1 MSNKESI
8 CIFAPN
14 LAGGG
19 AERVVSILASQFA
32 ENGYKVDLILANAVG
47 PYLANIPDS
56 VNVIDLNCKKVLLSL
71 PKLVKYLRI
80 YQPSML
86 FTSQMHSSTIALW
99 AVKLAGVKTRTFIR
113 QPTMLRASY
122 DNKSWNSKLR
132 QKAFLTTA
140 RLADKVIVTS
150 ETMAKEFQ
158 SVSKVPKDK
167 IEIIYNPVP
176 IKEIEI
182 KSFEPIEHTWFKK
195 GKPPVILAVGRL
207 TTVKDFETLIKAF
220 AIVQEEKPA
229 HLMILGEGALRAK
242 LEQLVEKLDIN
253 EVVQMPGFV
262 ENPYKYMKHA
272 DVFVLS
278 SLWEGFPNG
287 MIEAMACG
295 TAIVATDCDGGA
307 SEILEHGKWG
317 ALVPV
322 GDEQLMA
329 RAILKKLNSEDI
341 QNTVERAENFSVD
354 IIFEKYYKAF
364 GIASIK

>member
-1 MSNKESI
+1 MNDRKKI
-8 CIFAPN
+8 CFFAPN

-19 AERVVSILASQFA
+19 AERVISILSSHFA
-32 ENGYKVDLILANAVG
+32 EKGYKVDLVLAKAAG
-47 PYLANIPDS
+47 PYLVNIHDS
-56 VNVIDLNCKKVLLSL
+56 VKVIDLKCKKVLFSL
-71 PKLVKYLRI
+71 PKLVRYLRK
-80 YQPSML
+80 YQPSIL

-113 QPTMLRASY
+113 QPTMLRPSY
-122 DNKSWNSKLR
+122 DNKSWNSKVR

-140 RLADKVIVTS
+140 GLADKVIVTS

-158 SVSKVPKDK
+158 SLSKVPKDR

-182 KSFEPIEHTWFKK
+182 KSFEPIEHPWFKK

-220 AIVQEEKPA
+220 ATVQEEMPA

-322 GDEQLMA
+322 ANEQLMA
-329 RAILKKLNSEDI
+329 RAIIRALFLKEAPSGVDRVESFS
-341 QNTVERAENFSVD
+341 VER
-354 IIFEKYYKAF
+354 IFEKYNDLFDA
-364 GIASIK
+364 